1 MCKRY
6 MLASVWAGFLTS
18 AAGAD
23 ITVFDNFFDYDIAV
37 GGIHT
42 LFIDFETDSRGNPV
56 IPSEDFDGN
65 GFFDIQGSVFSN
77 LVVYSSPDFPST
89 RVNIGDI
96 DMGVDNEIGP
106 FNVWDGTLAW
116 DYTTNYIATAFT
128 GVDVE
133 SSTVLRLFS
142 GDTLVGQTTVGGI
155 GEIFQFFGFVS
166 TIAFDRAELD
176 GIFFAIDAHYS
187 TVPGPGAL
195 VAIGLFSLIGIGRR
209 RGRRR

>member
-18 AAGAD
+18 VAAAD
-23 ITVFDNFFDYDIAV
+23 ITVFDNPSDYDIAV

-42 LFIDFETDSRGNPV
+42 LFINFFNDSRGNLV

-65 GFFDIQGSVFSN
+65 GTFDIEGSVFSN
-77 LVVYSSPDFPST
+77 LVVYSSPDFPSS
-89 RVNIGDI
+89 RVNIGYHAVI
-96 DMGVDNEIGP
+96 DNYIGP

-128 GVDVE
+128 GSNVE
-133 SSTVLRLFS
+133 PSTVLRLFS
-142 GDTLVGQTTVGGI
+142 GDTLVGQTTVGGFD
-155 GEIFQFFGFVS
+155 EDFEFFGFVS
-166 TIAFDRAELD
+166 TVAFDRAELD
-176 GIFFAIDAHYS
+176 GLFFVIDAHWS

-195 VAIGLFSLIGIGRR
+195 TLLGLGGVTMGRR
-209 RGRRR
+209 RRRH